1 MAARPGVDVAGW
13 LTDQR
18 AAASPDVLRAMVR
31 AFAEA
36 LMAGEAGAVCAVPGT
51 GSTAR
56 SEPPPRLPGSGVR
69 HPGRDGGTGDPKAG
83 GG

>member
-1 MAARPGVDVAGW
+1 MAARLGVDVAGW

-31 AFAEA
+31 AFAET
-36 LMAGEAGAVCAVPGT
+36 LMAAEADAVCAVPAT
-51 GSTAR
+51 GNTAR
-56 SEPPPRLPGSGVR
+56 SEPPRLPGSGVR
-69 HPGRDGGTGDPKAG
+69 HPGRDGGAGDPEAG